1 MKRVLVVLMALMLL
15 ASADMWA
22 QRRHRPPVRRHH
34 TMSADGIGL
43 DFSYVHSWYR
53 TTDWASDE
61 RVVSEGL
68 DGFRIGLNKDFTL
81 VPHALYFQTGLDYT
95 YLNDAKDKSVAS
107 LKIIGDRTEHALSIP
122 LRLKYL
128 VPVSDK
134 IKVGVDAG
142 PSLVCGLS
150 SKLKYRTRLN
160 ENSTAFYIYD
170 YHSGKTKVESMP
182 PAVQEWADA
191 QQPGTSLRRL
201 YVQMGAAVAA
211 EFLDVLEAKV
221 GCDFGLVNNYKGQ
234 LSDAYKMRQGQ
245 FYLAVGLRF

>member
-1 MKRVLVVLMALMLL
+1 MSPIISAHKSTVDESVRRIAGAVDL
-15 ASADMWA
+15 ASQSLFNA
-22 QRRHRPPVRRHH
+22 VRYCYLV
-34 TMSADGIGL
+34 AEN
-43 DFSYVHSWYR
+43 DFYNINAK
-53 TTDWASDE
+53 DI
-61 RVVSEGL
+61 
-68 DGFRIGLNKDFTL
+68 FRIGLNKDFTL
-81 VPHALYFQTGLDYT
+81 VPHALYFQTGLDYI
-95 YLNDAKDKSVAS
+95 YLNAAKDKSIAS

-191 QQPGTSLRRL
+191 QQPWTSLRRL
-201 YVQMGAAVAA
+201 DVQLGAAVAA

-221 GCDFGLVNNYKGQ
+221 GCDFGLINNYKGQ